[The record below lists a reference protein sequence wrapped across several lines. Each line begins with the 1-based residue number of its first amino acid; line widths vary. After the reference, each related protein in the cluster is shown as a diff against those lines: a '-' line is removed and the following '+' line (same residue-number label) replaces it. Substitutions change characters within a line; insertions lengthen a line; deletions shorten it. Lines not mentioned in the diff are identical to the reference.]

1 MIDSKEIV
9 EQIQTCY
16 HCGEKCENTNVSI
29 NEKYFCC
36 SGCKL
41 VYELLEQNDMC
52 MYYNLED
59 KPGTSQKEKGGAFKY
74 GYLDDKTIANHIID
88 FTDGAQSSVTFF
100 IPEMHCSSCVW
111 LLENLYRI
119 NKSIVSS
126 KVNFLRKELSLT
138 YVEAE
143 ITLRQVV
150 ELLSSIGYEPQIQ
163 LDSID
168 NKVKDDS
175 YKDLYIKLGV
185 AGFAFANIMLFS
197 LPDYLAIQD
206 PLQLEFVQ
214 FFGYLSLLLAL
225 PVLFYSSIDYFKS
238 ALNSF
243 KQKMVNMDVP
253 ISIGILALFSR
264 STFEILILNTSG
276 YMDSFTGLVFLL
288 LLGKLF
294 QKKTYES
301 LSFDRDYKSFFPI
314 SVIRKKM
321 ETEEVIPIYNL
332 KVGDRFVI
340 KNNELIPADSVL
352 IKGDA
357 LIDYS
362 FVTGESQPVEKTCGD
377 MIYAGGKQAGSA
389 IELDA
394 VKEVSQSYLTQLWN
408 NDTFT
413 KKIESRMTTLSN
425 RVSKYF
431 TFIVLTI
438 AVISALY
445 WIPISWA
452 LAANAFT
459 AVLIIACPCALAL
472 STPFTLGNT
481 LRIFG
486 KAKFYLKNISVIEA
500 LSKVETIVFDKTG
513 TITQSKSADVE
524 YIDLDSTT
532 EDDKILIKSLVR
544 HSTHPLSK
552 SIYNYLAEIL
562 FHQISEF
569 NEEKGLGISAN
580 ISGKKIKIGS
590 SKFLDLNNKTNNKR
604 QNTAVYIQ
612 IDEQVKGYFVFKN
625 KYRSGLRNIITNLKS
640 NFDIFLLTGDNEGE
654 RENLKDLFGNE
665 ENLYFNQTPFQKL
678 DFIKNIQDGGEKVL
692 MVGDGLNDA
701 GALKQSFVGI
711 SIAEDS
717 NVFSPAC
724 DGILESG
731 NFKLLPKL
739 IEFSKSSMR
748 IIVISFIISFL
759 YNIAGL
765 AFAIQGTLSPLIAAI
780 LMPLSSISVVVFT
793 TGTTALLARNRGL
806 LKNQ

>member
-1 MIDSKEIV
+1 MKVQSEILMEV
-9 EQIQTCY
+9 QTCY
-16 HCGEKCENTNVSI
+16 HCGEKCDNSNVCT

-36 SGCKL
+36 TGCKL

-52 MYYNLED
+52 MYYNLD
-59 KPGTSQKEKGGAFKY
+59 KNPGRSQKEKGGVFKY
-74 GYLDDKTIANHIID
+74 SYLDDQSIIRQIID
-88 FTDGAQSSVTFF
+88 FTNGTQSSVTFF
-100 IPEMHCSSCVW
+100 IPEMHCSSCIW
-111 LLENLYRI
+111 LLENLFRI
-119 NKSIVSS
+119 NESIILS

-138 YVEAE
+138 YIEKD

-150 ELLSSIGYEPQIQ
+150 EILSSIGYEPQIQ
-163 LDSID
+163 LDSIEK
-168 NKVKDDS
+168 KVKDES

-197 LPDYLAIQD
+197 LPDYLAIQN
-206 PLQLEFVQ
+206 PLPAEFVQ

-225 PVLFYSSIDYFKS
+225 PVLFYSSSDYFKS

-243 KQKMVNMDVP
+243 KQKMINMDVP
-253 ISIGILALFSR
+253 ISLGIFALFSR
-264 STFEILILNTSG
+264 SAYEIVFLNTSG

-288 LLGKLF
+288 LIGKLF

-314 SVIRKKM
+314 SVIRKKI
-321 ETEEVIPIYNL
+321 EKEEIIPIYNL
-332 KVGDRFVI
+332 NVGDRFVI
-340 KNNELIPADSVL
+340 KNNELIPTDSIL

-362 FVTGESQPVEKTCGD
+362 FVTGESQPVEKKCGD
-377 MIYAGGKQAGSA
+377 MIYAGGKQTGSA

-413 KKIESRMTTLSN
+413 KKIDSRMTTLSN
-425 RVSKYF
+425 KVSKYF
-431 TFIVLTI
+431 TFVVLSI
-438 AVISALY
+438 AAIAALY
-445 WIPISWA
+445 WLPQSWG
-452 LAANAFT
+452 LAVNAFT

-524 YIDLDSTT
+524 YVDLENTS
-532 EDDKILIKSLVR
+532 DDDRILIKSLVR

-552 SIYNYLAEIL
+552 TVYEYLADNSFES
-562 FHQISEF
+562 ISEF

-580 ISGKKIKIGS
+580 ISGKSIKIGS
-590 SKFLDLNNKTNNKR
+590 GKYIKSNIETDKNKKHTIVFIEIDNKL
-604 QNTAVYIQ
+604 
-612 IDEQVKGYFVFKN
+612 KGYFRFKN
-625 KYRSGLRNIITNLKS
+625 KYRKGLKNIIDHLKS
-640 NFDIFLLTGDNEGE
+640 KFEIFLLTGDNEGE
-654 RENLKDLFGNE
+654 RGNLKDIFGAE
-665 ENLYFNQTPFQKL
+665 KNLYFNQTPYAKL
-678 DFIKNIQDGGEKVL
+678 EFIKNIQDNGKKVL

-724 DGILESG
+724 DGILESS
-731 NFKLLPKL
+731 NFELLPKL
-739 IEFSKSSMR
+739 IQFSKSSMR
-748 IIVISFIISFL
+748 IIIVSFIISFL

-765 AFAIQGTLSPLIAAI
+765 AFAIQGTLSPLIAAV

-793 TGTTALLARNRGL
+793 TGTTALLAKKKRII
-806 LKNQ
+806 